1 MMLTGSIALLGFG
14 SAFVS
19 ALNAPIPRA
28 TDNIA
33 NAMGLGFS
41 PVPTTAPIVP
51 RDILQRQ
58 ASSGSLLGYYAP
70 DNTCGYVSGA
80 LGTYPKL
87 FNIN

>member
-1 MMLTGSIALLGFG
+1 MKLTGSIALLGFG

-19 ALNAPIPRA
+19 ALNAPLPRA

-51 RDILQRQ
+51 RDILPRQ
-58 ASSGSLLGYYAP
+58 AASGSLLGYYAP
-70 DNTCGYVSGA
+70 DNTCGYVGGVLSKFPCSR
-80 LGTYPKL
+80 LS
-87 FNIN
+87 N